1 MIESKAD
8 ILSDIL
14 SSFVTDWRPHH
25 RDAFWSAIDDVLEFG
40 KTNYHRSLMYPMLLN
55 INGPQ
60 NVYSY
65 CVECLEIIDNLVEV
79 RLNYNNEGGG
89 ANRVLCKRSIK

>member
-1 MIESKAD
+1 M
-8 ILSDIL
+8 L
-14 SSFVTDWRPHH
+14 FT
-25 RDAFWSAIDDVLEFG
+25 IDDVIKFG
-40 KTNYHRSLMYPMLLN
+40 ERNYHRSLMYPMLLN

-65 CVECLEIIDNLVEV
+65 CVECFDNIDYLVEV

-89 ANRVLCKRSIK
+89 ANRECSSSGEYMLLCKYTATAVKT